1 MSDNNF
7 PHLDNVSDL
16 VLDVVKSKI
25 QYFWTS
31 FKKLNCEVGGGTYN
45 LCVVDVFI
53 LFSTYANRYLHLH
66 FTQFYKIDT
75 SIFKSLCEEVFYLLQ
90 SWSHWRSYSLQ
101 LLFGDWNHYM
111 HAISGN
117 IKKTFRRCSNI
128 LFQNIP
134 WNKNQHDVQ
143 IALDILLSSKPALLG
158 IGETDFDKLNSCHFP
173 GYFLLRGLQSNP
185 INKKIRM
192 NLLIKDG
199 VDYEELNME
208 NEIPTCTILLDGWRI
223 CFAYR
228 EWSKGGDVNTSG
240 IPLQKERWDTFV
252 ERWNEFSGRGI
263 MLGDM
268 NFCLLHGN
276 TPYQRKLEHFRETV
290 TDHLLLD
297 RWTQLVEEETRHQT
311 GSQPALLD
319 HLYVTDYSYIDRV
332 YNDMRV
338 DSDHHVIGLR
348 LRHDGQVV
356 SSKTYEWR
364 FVEGIDT
371 LEFERLYKIS
381 NLWELFTENDV
392 DSAVAKFNRKVSGV
406 LDKLAPKQIKVA
418 GKPQAAWINDE
429 IQKDLA
435 HRKELRLIAEKTNSP
450 ADWSTYKKARNRLR
464 NKMRRTEEA
473 YTKEYLNCQDEKTKW
488 SRIKTY
494 AGLEKMAGADMEMMT
509 DFGKTKS
516 GPILSSFMNS
526 YFKQKVEKL
535 KAKTQVNLEKALDYT
550 KRYKSKNNA
559 LFEDEFAF
567 KNVDLEHLLRHANNL
582 TNTNAMGVDE
592 ISTRVIKKFSRA
604 LLPSIL
610 HIVNLALTKSQYP
623 SLWKTG
629 IILPIPKRGDLS
641 LPQNWR
647 PIVLNT
653 VVSKLL
659 ERVMNEQIMEF
670 MTRNLLDPTT
680 QHAYRR
686 GKSCQTA
693 LTDVDSFI
701 QKARNEKKT
710 VIMCLTD
717 QSAAFNVLQKDVLV
731 GKLKILGF
739 SSSACK
745 LIDNYLTGRK
755 TKCLVNGAMSSSV
768 DLSSGVGE
776 GSVLG
781 PSLYTLGQVC
791 VSMVMDIVKDKMK
804 EVYNVSADVLSCEYA
819 DDVTG
824 LAALDND
831 EDAQLT
837 VDIIMSQYADYFSAC
852 GLCLN
857 QDKCMVMVIRSKPRT
872 REIIW
877 QGKPEEKKVKLL
889 GVYIDNRY
897 EFYDHVNYLVKTCS
911 FKMSCIRRISKW
923 LTDDNLK
930 DVVRSLVLSHLTYC
944 SEIYLRLPSVQS
956 KIQKILNSAARL
968 ALRRDRYANCEVM
981 MKDLNWL
988 NIANHY
994 RTQLLTSLR
1003 RILSTGSAFYTYSF
1017 IDGESRASMRTRLMK
1032 LSWKHQNKYG
1042 KNCFIQNAVRE
1053 WNAMKIG
1060 TKLFKNMEEFK
1071 DWIVKEAKSLYG
1083 NKNL

>member
-1 MSDNNF
+1 
-7 PHLDNVSDL
+7 
-16 VLDVVKSKI
+16 
-25 QYFWTS
+25 
-31 FKKLNCEVGGGTYN
+31 
-45 LCVVDVFI
+45 
-53 LFSTYANRYLHLH
+53 
-66 FTQFYKIDT
+66 
-75 SIFKSLCEEVFYLLQ
+75 
-90 SWSHWRSYSLQ
+90 
-101 LLFGDWNHYM
+101 
-111 HAISGN
+111 
-117 IKKTFRRCSNI
+117 
-128 LFQNIP
+128 
-134 WNKNQHDVQ
+134 
-143 IALDILLSSKPALLG
+143 
-158 IGETDFDKLNSCHFP
+158 
-173 GYFLLRGLQSNP
+173 
-185 INKKIRM
+185 
-192 NLLIKDG
+192 
-199 VDYEELNME
+199 
-208 NEIPTCTILLDGWRI
+208 
-223 CFAYR
+223 
-228 EWSKGGDVNTSG
+228 
-240 IPLQKERWDTFV
+240 
-252 ERWNEFSGRGI
+252 
-263 MLGDM
+263 
-268 NFCLLHGN
+268 
-276 TPYQRKLEHFRETV
+276 
-290 TDHLLLD
+290 
-297 RWTQLVEEETRHQT
+297 
-311 GSQPALLD
+311 
-319 HLYVTDYSYIDRV
+319 
-332 YNDMRV
+332 
-338 DSDHHVIGLR
+338 
-348 LRHDGQVV
+348 
-356 SSKTYEWR
+356 
-364 FVEGIDT
+364 
-371 LEFERLYKIS
+371 
-381 NLWELFTENDV
+381 
-392 DSAVAKFNRKVSGV
+392 
-406 LDKLAPKQIKVA
+406 
-418 GKPQAAWINDE
+418 
-429 IQKDLA
+429 
-435 HRKELRLIAEKTNSP
+435 
-450 ADWSTYKKARNRLR
+450 
-464 NKMRRTEEA
+464 
-473 YTKEYLNCQDEKTKW
+473 
-488 SRIKTY
+488 
-494 AGLEKMAGADMEMMT
+494 
-509 DFGKTKS
+509 
-516 GPILSSFMNS
+516 
-526 YFKQKVEKL
+526 
-535 KAKTQVNLEKALDYT
+535 
-550 KRYKSKNNA
+550 
-559 LFEDEFAF
+559 
-567 KNVDLEHLLRHANNL
+567 
-582 TNTNAMGVDE
+582 
-592 ISTRVIKKFSRA
+592 
-604 LLPSIL
+604 
-610 HIVNLALTKSQYP
+610 
-623 SLWKTG
+623 
-629 IILPIPKRGDLS
+629 
-641 LPQNWR
+641 
-647 PIVLNT
+647 
-653 VVSKLL
+653 
-659 ERVMNEQIMEF
+659 MNEQIMEF

-731 GKLKILGF
+731 GKLRILGF

-837 VDIIMSQYADYFSAC
+837 VNIIMSQYADYFSAC

-911 FKMSCIRRISKW
+911 FKMLCIRRISKW
-923 LTDDNLK
+923 LTNDNLK

>member
-1 MSDNNF
+1 
-7 PHLDNVSDL
+7 
-16 VLDVVKSKI
+16 
-25 QYFWTS
+25 
-31 FKKLNCEVGGGTYN
+31 
-45 LCVVDVFI
+45 
-53 LFSTYANRYLHLH
+53 
-66 FTQFYKIDT
+66 
-75 SIFKSLCEEVFYLLQ
+75 
-90 SWSHWRSYSLQ
+90 
-101 LLFGDWNHYM
+101 
-111 HAISGN
+111 
-117 IKKTFRRCSNI
+117 
-128 LFQNIP
+128 
-134 WNKNQHDVQ
+134 
-143 IALDILLSSKPALLG
+143 
-158 IGETDFDKLNSCHFP
+158 
-173 GYFLLRGLQSNP
+173 
-185 INKKIRM
+185 
-192 NLLIKDG
+192 
-199 VDYEELNME
+199 
-208 NEIPTCTILLDGWRI
+208 
-223 CFAYR
+223 
-228 EWSKGGDVNTSG
+228 
-240 IPLQKERWDTFV
+240 
-252 ERWNEFSGRGI
+252 
-263 MLGDM
+263 
-268 NFCLLHGN
+268 
-276 TPYQRKLEHFRETV
+276 
-290 TDHLLLD
+290 
-297 RWTQLVEEETRHQT
+297 
-311 GSQPALLD
+311 
-319 HLYVTDYSYIDRV
+319 
-332 YNDMRV
+332 MRV

-550 KRYKSKNNA
+550 KKYKSKNNA

-629 IILPIPKRGDLS
+629 IISPIPKRGDLS

-739 SSSACK
+739 SSSACE
-745 LIDNYLTGRK
+745 LIDNNLTGRK

-791 VSMVMDIVKDKMK
+791 VSMVMDIVKDRMK

-837 VDIIMSQYADYFSAC
+837 VNIIMSQYADYFSAC

-930 DVVRSLVLSHLTYC
+930 DVVRSLVLSHLT
-944 SEIYLRLPSVQS
+944 
-956 KIQKILNSAARL
+956 
-968 ALRRDRYANCEVM
+968 
-981 MKDLNWL
+981 
-988 NIANHY
+988 
-994 RTQLLTSLR
+994 
-1003 RILSTGSAFYTYSF
+1003 
-1017 IDGESRASMRTRLMK
+1017 
-1032 LSWKHQNKYG
+1032 
-1042 KNCFIQNAVRE
+1042 
-1053 WNAMKIG
+1053 
-1060 TKLFKNMEEFK
+1060 
-1071 DWIVKEAKSLYG
+1071 
-1083 NKNL
+1083 